1 MNIETQTN
9 PQGQAEATT
18 PNPAEGGAQ
27 VPDGS
32 QVDADDEL
40 AALLEH
46 PELEQPAPP
55 TGGEAGDPAS
65 GEPAGQ
71 AGEGDAAPGQ
81 EGQEPTPEAGAFNPI
96 NITYKGKAYTVDS
109 AAKATELIQKGLD
122 YQVKMARLGQER
134 GKLQLL
140 NQALQDPQR
149 AEQLKGLLTGQGVGQ
164 GQSAAKPQGGDPELG
179 QGILLPV
186 EGPEGQKFY
195 MPPDKGMVSL
205 ISQVVEQAMT
215 SRLQA
220 LHKEQPQSGPDTD
233 PYLGALVQEKK
244 EADLARYI
252 DATYPQRASWSQAR
266 DKVIEAM
273 VADGIGPGHAA
284 NTDPNVWL
292 NYYMRLSMANLLPSR
307 EDGGLTTKPKTVDKS
322 ALKAGA
328 QTPKSAGGKPAQA
341 TTDDLVGRVLAP
353 GASDHD
359 WDAAIEPFFDH
370 PGIKAA

>member
-1 MNIETQTN
+1 MNFETPTN
-9 PQGQAEATT
+9 PQGQAEAA
-18 PNPAEGGAQ
+18 PSNPAEGGAQ

-32 QVDADDEL
+32 QVTADDEL
-40 AALLEH
+40 AGLLEH
-46 PELEQPAPP
+46 PELEQTAPP
-55 TGGEAGDPAS
+55 TGSEAGTPAP
-65 GEPAGQ
+65 GEPTGP
-71 AGEGDAAPGQ
+71 AGEGAATPGR
-81 EGQEPTPEAGAFNPI
+81 EGQGPTPEAGAFNPI
-96 NITYKGKAYTVDS
+96 NITYNGKPYTVDS
-109 AAKATELIQKGLD
+109 ADKATELIQKGLD

-149 AEQLKGLLTGQGVGQ
+149 AEQLKAILANQGAGQA
-164 GQSAAKPQGGDPELG
+164 QSAAKPPADGPELG

-186 EGPEGQKFY
+186 EGPEGQTVY
-195 MPPDKGMVSL
+195 VPPDKGMISL

-220 LHKEQPQSGPDTD
+220 LHKEQPQSGPDQD
-233 PYLGALVQEKK
+233 PYLGTLVQERK

-252 DATYPQRASWSQAR
+252 DAAYPQRASWSQAR

-273 VADGIGPGHAA
+273 AADGIGPGHAA

-292 NYYMRLSMANLLPSR
+292 NYYMRLSMAGLLPDR
-307 EDGGLTTKPKTVDKS
+307 EGGGLTTKPKTVDKS

-328 QTPKSAGGKPAQA
+328 KTPKPAGGKPAQA
-341 TTDDLVGRVLAP
+341 TTNELVGRVLAP
-353 GASDHD
+353 GATDRD
-359 WDAAIEPFFDH
+359 WDAAIEPFFEH